1 MSEAPPEGPLTDRR
15 EPVDLQEEF
24 QKSYLDY
31 GMSVMVGGALPDV
44 RDGLKPVHRRILYAM
59 YDGGYRPDRGWN
71 KCARVVGEVMG
82 QYHPHGDGA
91 IYDTLVRLAQP
102 WVMRYPLVLGQGN
115 FGSPGN
121 DKAAAMRYTECRM
134 APLAMEMVRDINEN
148 TVDFKPNYDG
158 KAQEPVV
165 LPSRFPNL
173 LVNGS
178 TGIAVGMATNIPTHN
193 LREVAAA
200 GQWSLEHPDATSEE
214 LLAASLAR
222 ISGPDFP
229 NGALIVGRRGIEDA
243 YRTGRGSV
251 IMRAVVNIEEER
263 NGRTSLV
270 VTELPHMVNPD
281 NLALK
286 IAELVNTGRLNGIAD
301 IRDDTS
307 ARTGQRLVIVLKRDA
322 QPRVVLNNLYKHT
335 QLQDT
340 FGCNMLALVDDVPRT
355 LRLDQFISYWIS
367 HQIEVIQRRTQHRLE
382 DAEARAHIYRGLV
395 KALDALDEVIALIR
409 RSPSTDEAREGLK
422 TLLEID
428 DLQAT
433 AILDMQLRRLAALE
447 RQRIVDQLAEFERLI
462 ADLEDILAKPQR
474 QRDIVRDEL
483 AEIVERYGDDRRT
496 KIIAADGDLSDED
509 LVPDVPVVVTISRG
523 GYAKRTTT
531 DQYRVQKRGGTGVR
545 GATLR
550 ADDEVGH
557 LFVTTNHHWILFFT
571 NKGRVY
577 RAKAWQLPEAGRDAR
592 GGHVAGLLSF
602 QPDEEIAQVLAV
614 RDYSAADYLLL
625 ATRRGLVKKTE
636 LSLYDSPRQAGI
648 IAVNFRDD
656 DDELIGAD
664 LCEATDE
671 VLLISTKGQAIRFPA
686 DDDELR
692 PMGRATSGV
701 TGMKFRPGDELLSMS
716 IIRTGESEEDRFVF
730 TVTDGGF
737 AKRTAVAEY
746 RQQGRGGLGIKAM
759 KLAEDRGSLVGGVV
773 VNEGDEVIALKASGQ
788 ITRSPASEVPV
799 KGRDTMGVR
808 FVGVR
813 DGDSVVAIALYPEV
827 SEEEVETVEAALV
840 DEGETETGA
849 PDVVSESAESGVPE
863 QVLEAEADVATH
875 GGSESAEPEDES
887 DDPAEDDSID

>member
-1 MSEAPPEGPLTDRR
+1 MTETPQVYDRR
-15 EPVDLQEEF
+15 EPVDLQDEI

-31 GMSVMVGGALPDV
+31 AMSVIVGRALPDV

-59 YDGGYRPDRGWN
+59 HDGGYRPDRGWN

-102 WVMRYPLVLGQGN
+102 WVMRYPLVSGQGN

-121 DKAAAMRYTECRM
+121 DPAAAMRYTECKM
-134 APLAMEMVRDINEN
+134 APLANEMVRDIAEN

-158 KAQEPVV
+158 KEQEPVV
-165 LPSRFPNL
+165 LPARFPNL

-200 GQWSLEHPDATSEE
+200 VQWSLEHPEATSEE
-214 LLAASLAR
+214 LLEAAMER
-222 ISGPDFP
+222 VKGPDFP

-251 IMRAVVNIEEER
+251 IMRAVVNVEEDR
-263 NGRTSLV
+263 GGRTHLV

-286 IAELVNTGRLNGIAD
+286 IAELVNTGKLSGIAD
-301 IRDDTS
+301 IRDNTS
-307 ARTGQRLVIVLKRDA
+307 ARTGQQLVIVLKRDA

-355 LRLDQFISYWIS
+355 LRLDQFISFWVA
-367 HQIEVIQRRTQHRLE
+367 HQIEVIQRRTQHRLD

-428 DLQAT
+428 DLQAN
-433 AILDMQLRRLAALE
+433 AILDMQLRRLAQLE
-447 RQRIVDQLAEFERLI
+447 RQRIVDQLAEFERII
-462 ADLEDILAKPQR
+462 ADLEDILATPQR
-474 QRDIVRDEL
+474 QRDLVRDEL
-483 AEIVERYGDDRRT
+483 AEIVDRYGDERRT
-496 KIIAADGDLSDED
+496 QIIAADGDLSDED

-557 LFVTTNHHWILFFT
+557 LFVTSTHHWILFFT

-577 RAKAWQLPEAGRDAR
+577 RAKAWMLPEAGRDAR

-602 QPDEEIAQVLAV
+602 LPDEEIAQVLAV
-614 RDYSAADYLLL
+614 RDYAAAEYLLL

-664 LCEATDE
+664 LCGPTDE

-686 DDDELR
+686 NDEELR

-716 IIRTGESEEDRFVF
+716 VIRTGESEEDRFVF

-759 KLAEDRGSLVGGVV
+759 KLAEDRGSIVGGVV
-773 VNEGDEVIALKASGQ
+773 VNEADEVIALKASGQ

-813 DGDSVVAIALYPEV
+813 DGDTVVAIALYPEV
-827 SEEEVETVEAALV
+827 TEAEVEAVEAALE
-840 DEGETETGA
+840 DENGEA
-849 PDVVSESAESGVPE
+849 DVVTEAAESGVPE
-863 QVLEAEADVATH
+863 QVLEAEESPAVH
-875 GGSESAEPEDES
+875 GGSESAVPEEMSS
-887 DDPAEDDSID
+887 DPVDDDSID

>member
-1 MSEAPPEGPLTDRR
+1 MTEPPQVTDRR
-15 EPVDLQEEF
+15 EPVDLQDEI

-31 GMSVMVGGALPDV
+31 AMSVIVGRALPDV

-59 YDGGYRPDRGWN
+59 HDGGYRPDRGWN

-102 WVMRYPLVLGQGN
+102 WVMRYPLVSGQGN

-121 DKAAAMRYTECRM
+121 DPAAAMRYTECKM
-134 APLAMEMVRDINEN
+134 APLANEMVRDIAEN

-158 KAQEPVV
+158 KESEPVV
-165 LPSRFPNL
+165 LPARFPNL

-193 LREVAAA
+193 LREVASAV
-200 GQWSLEHPDATSEE
+200 QWALEHPETTAEE
-214 LLAASLAR
+214 LLEAAMER
-222 ISGPDFP
+222 VKGPDFP

-251 IMRAVVNIEEER
+251 IMRAVVNVEEDR
-263 NGRTSLV
+263 GGRTNLV

-286 IAELVNTGRLNGIAD
+286 IAELVNTGKLNGIAD
-301 IRDDTS
+301 IRDNTS
-307 ARTGQRLVIVLKRDA
+307 ARTGQQLVIVLKRDA

-355 LRLDQFISYWIS
+355 LRLDQFISYWIA
-367 HQIEVIQRRTQHRLE
+367 HQIEVIQRRTQHRLD

-395 KALDALDEVIALIR
+395 KALDALDDVIALIR

-422 TLLEID
+422 TLLDID

-447 RQRIVDQLAEFERLI
+447 RQRIVDQLAEFERII

-483 AEIVERYGDDRRT
+483 AEIVDRYGDERRT
-496 KIIAADGDLSDED
+496 QIIAADGDLSDED

-577 RAKAWQLPEAGRDAR
+577 RAKAWMLPEAGRDAR

-602 QPDEEIAQVLAV
+602 LPDEQIAQVLAV
-614 RDYSAADYLLL
+614 RDYDASEYLLL

-664 LCEATDE
+664 LCGPTDE

-686 DDDELR
+686 NDEELR

-746 RQQGRGGLGIKAM
+746 RQQGRGGFGVKAM
-759 KLAEDRGSLVGGVV
+759 KLAEDRGSIVGGVV
-773 VNEGDEVIALKASGQ
+773 VNEADEVIALKASGQ
-788 ITRSPASEVPV
+788 ITRSAASEVPV

-827 SEEEVETVEAALV
+827 TEEEVEAVEAELEA
-840 DEGETETGA
+840 ETGD
-849 PDVVSESAESGVPE
+849 PDVVSESAQSGVPE
-863 QVLEAEADVATH
+863 QVLEAEVSPAVH
-875 GGSESAEPEDES
+875 GGSESAEAEDES
-887 DDPAEDDSID
+887 TDPADDDSID